1 MKISIPEKIKS
12 EIDIIEA
19 VYLETD
25 NANAGEQ
32 SPAFAGSIISD
43 KHIRVM
49 PCIELPNY
57 IYEACSKIQYR
68 ILYKNGITEILKF
81 PTKQSILYKS
91 GARTGAD
98 VCVRYKISNAYK
110 DTDEERRECLR
121 EVDNKIT
128 ETCELDKEPI
138 GTKNLIYYSVFFDK
152 GYVELLNL
160 SIKSILKHSKVKFDI
175 LIITDESTKKKIEE
189 LGLHKNVTLN
199 FLLVDTPTDGVEAS
213 KTKTLIFNYENINEY
228 KNILF
233 LDCDI
238 VCIKDINFI
247 FNLKFKSDYIY
258 GAKPLNLDY
267 GAHSGVWHGFPFL
280 GNEIVKE
287 MREAKQMP
295 FNAGQF
301 FFINSKKMRKHFENV
316 NWMMENWSG
325 EYFFEQA
332 FMCYYFGKAYS
343 IGSNILDN
351 HVTLINTTTDMKYI
365 LDKNTY
371 LIHFIAPP
379 LEGKKKMVFIEK
391 YLKNNLSIIGK
402 IKKFI
407 YALFKKIQNLFRPHT
422 KDGGNYY

>member
-1 MKISIPEKIKS
+1 MKISIPDKIKS
-12 EIDIIEA
+12 TIDAIES
-19 VYLETD
+19 VYLETFKID
-25 NANAGEQ
+25 ELFD
-32 SPAFAGSIISD
+32 SSIIFN
-43 KHIRVM
+43 KHIKAM
-49 PCIELPNY
+49 PFVELNNS
-57 IYEACSKIQYR
+57 IYEACSKIQYK
-68 ILYKNGITEILKF
+68 IVYKNGVVEILKF

-91 GARTGAD
+91 GTQTGAH
-98 VCVRYKISNAYK
+98 VCVRHKISNTYK
-110 DTDEERRECLR
+110 DSDDERRECLK
-121 EVDNKIT
+121 EIDNKII
-128 ETCELDKEPI
+128 ETSKLDTKPI
-138 GTKNLIYYSVFFDK
+138 GTKNLIYYSVFFDN
-152 GYVELLNL
+152 GYVDLLNL
-160 SIKSILKHSKVKFDI
+160 SVNSILKYSKVKFDV
-175 LIITDESTKKKIEE
+175 LIITNESTKKKIEE
-189 LGLHKNVTLN
+189 LGLHKKVTLN

-238 VCIKDINFI
+238 VCVKDVNFI
-247 FNLKFKSDYIY
+247 FNLKFESDYIY
-258 GAKPLNLDY
+258 AAKPLNLDY

-301 FFINSKKMRKHFENV
+301 FFINSNKMRKHFENV

-343 IGSNILDN
+343 IGSNLLDN

-365 LDKNTY
+365 LDKNTH

-379 LEGKKKMVFIEK
+379 LEAKKKMVFIEK
-391 YLKNNLSIIGK
+391 YLKDNLSIIGK

-407 YALFKKIQNLFRPHT
+407 YALFKRIQNLFRPHT
-422 KDGGNYY
+422 KDSGNYY